1 MYLKFSTLFAVSYNI
16 QYWNSS
22 YTSHLGPGLQNFL
35 VHQDPGTVSTICM
48 KDAVVYDDPNDAG
61 QDGLALS
68 TTRINYADLNY
79 PIKSS
84 VYACG
89 GQAPGNG
96 TIWNNYAPM
105 IGFPTNLGS
114 LQSGWAAC
122 SFGQG
127 YGDGEGGNFIF
138 DPPHV
143 LTAEPTLAVPAVTTT
158 AVSKSSITTAASPST
173 TPLAPTP
180 PATSTRSLPSAQS
193 TDAQIPSPQS
203 SAAESYLS
211 SATLQST
218 GPSAADNN
226 GKSNNPETSTVISDP
241 ALDTSS
247 PQQPSQTLDSTSKQL
262 EEDQT
267 TSALSSSD
275 NVASLIASV
284 LGVSKSE
291 AATVVSTQASGLS
304 TAVAAGGSDS
314 LNPSPSVAGAS
325 QARSKVDEQSSA
337 SLNHGGPV
345 SASTGIS
352 SADRS
357 ATAVVV
363 GAQTYGG
370 QAQNV
375 DQASGAV
382 VTLGSQV
389 YTAVASDGTVIV
401 NGQTLAEGESTVSID
416 NKPISVAGT
425 VVVVDGSTVALS
437 ALAATKISAP
447 LQTSISAVV
456 VTIGS
461 AVHTALASDGIIS
474 IDGQT
479 LSPGG
484 SAITVSDTVVSAVS
498 SGLVVDGSTAQFSQI
513 PDTTESGYGKAAII
527 TIGSQT
533 ITEEQSVASDGSTV
547 IVLGSHSVTIG
558 GSGATINGVS
568 VSAASGGVVVGSST
582 IPYGSCPPSSGAAA
596 VFTIGS
602 ETLTASTQAN
612 GGLIIG
618 STTLAVGGPAAT
630 INGAVVSQAS
640 QGLIVGGSTFAYSTA
655 TADPQLATF
664 IVGSETL
671 TATKEANGDAV
682 IGSTTLTAGRAA
694 VTINGE
700 VISQAS
706 GGLVVGS
713 STISYSTTSTANLAA
728 SFTIGTQTLTASR
741 EADGV
746 VEVGGE
752 TATEGAPAV
761 TIDGEV
767 VSVGSSGIVIDG
779 SKTVLF
785 STSSV
790 PGTGTTSTARLTSPS
805 PLITSQSTTA
815 STSSSGVSETGPG
828 YLYWYWWAASLMV
841 MINMCF

>member
-1 MYLKFSTLFAVSYNI
+1 MR
-16 QYWNSS
+16 
-22 YTSHLGPGLQNFL
+22 
-35 VHQDPGTVSTICM
+35 
-48 KDAVVYDDPNDAG
+48 DAVVYDDPNDAG

-114 LQSGWAAC
+114 LQPEWAAC

-138 DPPHV
+138 DPPHM

-158 AVSKSSITTAASPST
+158 AVSKPSLTTAASPST

-180 PATSTRSLPSAQS
+180 PATSTRTLPSAQS
-193 TDAQIPSPQS
+193 TDAQIPSLQS
-203 SAAESYLS
+203 SAAASHLS

-226 GKSNNPETSTVISDP
+226 GKSNDPETSTVISDP

-247 PQQPSQTLDSTSKQL
+247 PQQPSQTLDSTTKPLGES
-262 EEDQT
+262 QT

-275 NVASLIASV
+275 NIASLIASV

-291 AATVVSTQASGLS
+291 TASLVSAQAFGLS
-304 TAVAAGGSDS
+304 TAVAASGSDP
-314 LNPSPSVAGAS
+314 LKPSPSVAGAS
-325 QARSKVDEQSSA
+325 QIGSKVDEQSSA
-337 SLNHGGPV
+337 NLDPGGPV
-345 SASTGIS
+345 SASAGIS
-352 SADRS
+352 SADPS

-363 GAQTYGG
+363 GSQTYGG
-370 QAQNV
+370 QAQSA

-389 YTAVASDGTVIV
+389 YTAVASDGSVIV
-401 NGQTLAEGESTVSID
+401 DGQTLAEGESTVSID

-425 VVVVDGSTVALS
+425 AIYVDGSTVAFS
-437 ALAATKISAP
+437 ALAATRNTIPSEPGVSA
-447 LQTSISAVV
+447 AV

-461 AVHTALASDGIIS
+461 AVHTALASNGIIS

-484 SAITVSDTVVSAVS
+484 SALTVSDTVVSAVS

-513 PDTTESGYGKAAII
+513 PDTTGSGSGKAAII

-533 ITEEQSVASDGSTV
+533 FTGAQSVASDGSTV
-547 IVLGSHSVTIG
+547 IVLDSHSVTVG
-558 GSGATINGVS
+558 GSAATINGVS

-582 IPYGSCPPSSGAAA
+582 IPYGSSLPSSGAAA
-596 VFTIGS
+596 VFTLGS
-602 ETLTASTQAN
+602 ETLTAYTQGN
-612 GGLIIG
+612 GDMIIE

-630 INGAVVSQAS
+630 IHGEVVSQAS
-640 QGLIVGGSTFAYSTA
+640 QGLIVGGSTFTYSTA

-664 IVGSETL
+664 TVGSKTL
-671 TATKEANGDAV
+671 TASKEANGDVV
-682 IGSTTLTAGRAA
+682 IGSTTLMAGGAA
-694 VTINGE
+694 VTIDGE
-700 VISQAS
+700 AVSQAS

-728 SFTIGTQTLTASR
+728 VFTIGTQTLTASR

-746 VEVGGE
+746 VEVGGK
-752 TATEGAPAV
+752 TVTEGAPAV

-767 VSVGSSGIVIDG
+767 VSVGASAVVIDG

-790 PGTGTTSTARLTSPS
+790 PVTGTTSTARLTSPS
-805 PLITSQSTTA
+805 ALITGQSTSA
-815 STSSSGVSETGPG
+815 STTSSGVSETGPG
-828 YLYWYWWAASLMV
+828 YLYWYWWAAGLMV
-841 MINMCF
+841 MISMYS